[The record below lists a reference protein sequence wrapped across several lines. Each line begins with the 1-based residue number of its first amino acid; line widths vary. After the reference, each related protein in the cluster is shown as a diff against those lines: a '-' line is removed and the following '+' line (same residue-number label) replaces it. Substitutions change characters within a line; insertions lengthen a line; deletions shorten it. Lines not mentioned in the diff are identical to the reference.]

1 MLHTISTTV
10 DAKTY
15 ITRNG
20 GYPEKLPVGTIALIG
35 TAELTIERSNGFVI
49 SGYVDGDIRN
59 NAAHDL
65 RCWPAKIVIE
75 FEVTEDEYN
84 AEWLA
89 YS

>member
-1 MLHTISTTV
+1 MTKTATITT
-10 DAKTY
+10 DAKAY

-20 GYPEKLPVGTIALIG
+20 GYPEKLPVGTTVIIG
-35 TAELTIERSNGFVI
+35 TATMAIERSNGFVI
-49 SGYVDGDIRN
+49 SGPIDGDIRCVR
-59 NAAHDL
+59 AHDL
-65 RCWPAKIVIE
+65 RCYSAKVVVE